1 KHCRSNIL
9 GPITLILILGFVV
22 RLFACQNTHVIN
34 SDGVLYINQA
44 RAIYY
49 GQWDRLL
56 HILRYVSSYPVFIA
70 GSYPIFHNWVVA
82 AKSVSLFFGSL
93 TLIPVY
99 LILKQHLNREI
110 TALCLLVFA
119 LTPLFVSLSGD
130 ALRGPVSWFFL
141 AFGIYFFSRQTGK
154 KKRPY
159 LAWSC
164 IFFLMGTSAR
174 IEVALFIIISAF
186 YILVVTREEKLA
198 KLIYFLV
205 PLLFLVPFF
214 FLGREILGI
223 SLNNVYR
230 LEEIPVEIA
239 GIIPSHVELR
249 AGLEVLID
257 QLQKSTLGRFLEHV
271 YHLTWIIPLGVL
283 LRATI
288 EDAFFYPFFVLFV
301 IGVLDVR
308 TRIKNDRR
316 ILYLVFLS
324 FGAVMLVY
332 FHTFRNWILSS
343 RFLHLFV
350 ISSFVFVGFGLE
362 KTEAFL
368 RSRFNLRAQNA
379 LAILCFLILALGLPK
394 NLRPERQDKQIYK
407 QIGLFISQI
416 EGEAKQIPVVATS
429 HQTRF
434 SFYAN
439 LNFRGVPDQPPLVM
453 RAKSYAKL
461 VRELK
466 KGNIM
471 YFLWEEQEWPTD
483 GFPFIKEVKDED
495 LVQIKSWT
503 DADRGRLI
511 LFKVVA

>member
-1 KHCRSNIL
+1 
-9 GPITLILILGFVV
+9 
-22 RLFACQNTHVIN
+22 
-34 SDGVLYINQA
+34 
-44 RAIYY
+44 
-49 GQWDRLL
+49 
-56 HILRYVSSYPVFIA
+56 
-70 GSYPIFHNWVVA
+70 
-82 AKSVSLFFGSL
+82 
-93 TLIPVY
+93 
-99 LILKQHLNREI
+99 
-110 TALCLLVFA
+110 
-119 LTPLFVSLSGD
+119 
-130 ALRGPVSWFFL
+130 
-141 AFGIYFFSRQTGK
+141 
-154 KKRPY
+154 
-159 LAWSC
+159 
-164 IFFLMGTSAR
+164 
-174 IEVALFIIISAF
+174 
-186 YILVVTREEKLA
+186 
-198 KLIYFLV
+198 
-205 PLLFLVPFF
+205 
-214 FLGREILGI
+214 
-223 SLNNVYR
+223 
-230 LEEIPVEIA
+230 
-239 GIIPSHVELR
+239 
-249 AGLEVLID
+249 LID